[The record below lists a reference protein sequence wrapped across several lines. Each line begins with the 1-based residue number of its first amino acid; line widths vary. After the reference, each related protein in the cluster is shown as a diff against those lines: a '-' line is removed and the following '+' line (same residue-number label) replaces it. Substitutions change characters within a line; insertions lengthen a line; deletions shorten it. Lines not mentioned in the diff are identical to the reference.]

1 MLSGME
7 SKSGAPDSEGARAV
21 LAGADDARQRLTSAL
36 RLPTE
41 LVPAL
46 AVGVALQ
53 VATAAWGIAQQTT
66 TGMVVLLVGLAVL
79 SLVTGFVLRRFRRI
93 NGARVDGLASQVLL
107 GTGPVATGA
116 YLGALAAAT
125 WAAFASQWWLVAIA
139 AVAGGAGYA
148 IGVRQWWR
156 AYVGDP
162 TAHAQGASHRVLV
175 AVAVIAGLGLVVLL
189 VMA

>member
-1 MLSGME
+1 ME
-7 SKSGAPDSEGARAV
+7 SKSVAPDPEGARSA
-21 LAGADDARQRLTSAL
+21 LAGADLARDRLTSEL

-41 LVPAL
+41 LLAAL

-66 TGMVVLLVGLAVL
+66 FGMAVLLAGLAVFAL
-79 SLVTGFVLRRFRRI
+79 IAGSALHRFRRV

-107 GTGPVATGA
+107 GTGPLATGA

-125 WAAFASQWWLVAIA
+125 WAAFASQWWVVAIA
-139 AVAGGAGYA
+139 AVGGGAGYA
-148 IGVRQWWR
+148 LGVRQWWR

-162 TAHAQGASHRVLV
+162 AARARGASPRALV
-175 AVAVIAGLGLVVLL
+175 ALAVIACLGLIALVVL
-189 VMA
+189 A